1 MPMFRPMDQ
10 TLQSKT
16 LGHLHSTTK
25 FPPKNYISRSPS
37 ISTCFLIAAIISVY
51 GKHNYAPNNDK
62 C

>member
-16 LGHLHSTTK
+16 LGHLHSITK